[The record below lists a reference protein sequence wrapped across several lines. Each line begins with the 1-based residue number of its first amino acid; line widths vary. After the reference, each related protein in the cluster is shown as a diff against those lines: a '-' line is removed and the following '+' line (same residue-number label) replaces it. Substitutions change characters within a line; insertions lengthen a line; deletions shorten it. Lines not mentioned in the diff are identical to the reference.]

1 MDGKTG
7 LLWRYVVVAI
17 FLCCAGA
24 HSLCAQISA
33 EQASESLRDLKGI
46 AVDLADIDSV
56 AESDGLKKFLLET
69 DVVVR
74 LNRNDIR
81 ILVDSAWEETPGH
94 PYLLVSI
101 RTLKVAESDMYI
113 YSIFVELYQDVRM
126 LREPSLNLGVKTWGV
141 SVMGHVKTSS
151 LMDEVGVSLMNL
163 IDIFIEDYWSVNG
176 S

>member
-1 MDGKTG
+1 MQGKTS
-7 LLWRYVVVAI
+7 LIRQFVVVTF
-17 FLCCAGA
+17 FLICAGGQ
-24 HSLCAQISA
+24 SLHAQISA
-33 EQASESLRDLKGI
+33 EQARESLRDLKGM

-74 LNRNDIR
+74 LDRNDILV
-81 ILVDSAWEETPGH
+81 LVDSAWEETPGH

-101 RTLKVAESDMYI
+101 HTMKVQESNMYF
-113 YSIFVELYQDVRM
+113 YSIFNDLYQDVKI
-126 LREPSLNLGVKTWGV
+126 LREPSMNLGVKTWGV
-141 SVMGHVKTSS
+141 SMMGYVETSS
-151 LMDEVGVSLMNL
+151 LMEEVRASLMSL